1 VTENW
6 SETGVTCET
15 QPAVSGALS
24 SVAQDGVNQW
34 VSFDVTALVRDW
46 LADPA
51 SNFGVELRQPD
62 IVIAASGKPLA
73 SLYASSAWADAGLR
87 PLLEISAIPE
97 PSTAALLAGGLGL
110 FGWVGRR
117 RQQP

>member
-1 VTENW
+1 VSSTA
-6 SETGVTCET
+6 
-15 QPAVSGALS
+15 PAL
-24 SVAQDGVNQW
+24 
-34 VSFDVTALVRDW
+34 FRDW
-46 LADPA
+46 LPDPA
-51 SNFGVELRQPD
+51 GKFGVELRQPD

-87 PLLEISAIPE
+87 PMLEISAIPE

-117 RQQP
+117 RQQA